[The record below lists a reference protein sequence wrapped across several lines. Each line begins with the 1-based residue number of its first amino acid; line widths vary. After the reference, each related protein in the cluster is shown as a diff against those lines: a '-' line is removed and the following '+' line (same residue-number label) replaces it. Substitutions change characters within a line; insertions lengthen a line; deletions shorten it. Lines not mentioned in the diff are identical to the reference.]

1 MDPLAILA
9 AGRLKSHLDAASSH
23 SGHEVIS
30 DKGQADGYASLDDTG
45 NVPVSQLCNIKYSLK
60 DIAILKGA
68 EVFPFNWISN
78 GTDWVVI

>member
-45 NVPVSQLCNIKYSLK
+45 SVPVSQLCNIKYSLK